1 MTHIAPIQEMHEA
14 GVRLI
19 FARAAGLSETDS
31 QMGYRAYLTPPVIG
45 YYSGGG
51 LLFEITLGEG
61 TEPGSTLLRL
71 RALRRDAVDSW
82 SLDSRISTG
91 FYCSTAEGG
100 LNTALGYLQDAIFG

>member
-19 FARAAGLSETDS
+19 FARAAGLSETV
-31 QMGYRAYLTPPVIG
+31 TPPVIG

-71 RALRRDAVDSW
+71 RALRRDAVDGW
-82 SLDSRISTG
+82 SLDSGISTG